1 MQVLPIPSAT
11 LSFDTIIVLAYGFTD
26 SEFELE
32 LELELS
38 LNLSMFSLTY
48 SDISPSMFLG
58 STTIESEPELSVE
71 VELSDD
77 DELLGLEFR

>member
-1 MQVLPIPSAT
+1 MQVLPILSAT
-11 LSFDTIIVLAYGFTD
+11 LSFETIIVLANGFTD
-26 SEFELE
+26 SEFEPE

-38 LNLSMFSLTY
+38 LSLSIFSLTY

-77 DELLGLEFR
+77 ELLGLEFS

>member
-1 MQVLPIPSAT
+1 MQVLPILSAT
-11 LSFDTIIVLAYGFTD
+11 FSFETIIVFAKGFTV
-26 SEFELE
+26 SESE

-38 LNLSMFSLTY
+38 LNLSLFLLTY
-48 SDISPSMFLG
+48 SDISPSIFLG

-77 DELLGLEFR
+77 ELLCLEFS